1 MRKSTEPIT
10 NDVSKRV
17 QHFHDKDIVN
27 GSLHWHTHSSSRT
40 STLFLWNQKHL
51 FWQRHHPARV
61 LDSREL
67 HRIPRSPRMK
77 QLQKA
82 DSSALDAYENI
93 NSLLVQSVFSQ
104 IGVYFIREMMSQNTR
119 YPRQVYF
126 KVLLSSG
133 EDCSNVHMQIQ
144 LNFLDQESVNDR
156 TPKPQGL
163 RKRVLTVNENVQT
176 GGF

>member
-1 MRKSTEPIT
+1 M
-10 NDVSKRV
+10 D
-17 QHFHDKDIVN
+17 
-27 GSLHWHTHSSSRT
+27 
-40 STLFLWNQKHL
+40 
-51 FWQRHHPARV
+51 A
-61 LDSREL
+61 
-67 HRIPRSPRMK
+67 
-77 QLQKA
+77 
-82 DSSALDAYENI
+82 SALGAYENTGI

-133 EDCSNVHMQIQ
+133 EDCSNVQMQIQ

-156 TPKPQGL
+156 TPKPEGL

-176 GGF
+176 